1 MATASTT
8 TTAPRTARGIVT
20 RKGVSQL
27 QVTRFSRKGENVEV
41 KGTTTLGEILASFG
55 KIQDGKEVSV
65 TLQVTATSLM
75 REDQVPSLANAS
87 DKESVIASLSK
98 GEREALESAQALV
111 ASFNEACKS
120 HAKSRLAGQTRQVWL
135 TTGEV
140 SLA

>member
-27 QVTRFSRKGENVEV
+27 QTTRFARKGQSVEI

-55 KIQDGKEVSV
+55 KVEDGKQVSV
-65 TLQVTATSLM
+65 TLQVTATSIM
-75 REDQVPSLANAS
+75 RQDQVPSLANAS
-87 DKESVIASLSK
+87 DKETVLNSLSQAEK
-98 GEREALESAQALV
+98 QALESAQALV
-111 ASFNEACKS
+111 ASFAEACKS
-120 HAKSRLAGQTRQVWL
+120 QAKSRLAGQTRQVWV
-135 TTGEV
+135 TKGEA